1 MNRSLFL
8 RAAATALLGDSY
20 LVLAQHKQPGRTYRV
35 AILHQAGDAEVKPGL
50 FRRTMADLGY
60 VNGQNVILERRG
72 TDGDNK
78 RFPALARELVALNP
92 DVMVVETTPGVLAA
106 KSATAS
112 IPIVMV
118 NVSDPVGSGLVA
130 SLARPGANVTGVTD
144 RGTELAKKMIEL
156 VREVV
161 PGARRVGVLLWD
173 NPVHPPQLKEIQAA
187 AGPIGISILP
197 ALAASADDVE
207 SAFFAMVAQKV
218 DAFIDLGVAST
229 HAQTALVPAL
239 AAKARL
245 PGIYTNRAWVDAGG
259 LMAFGTNNA
268 AKWRLAA
275 TYVDRIL
282 KGAKPAD
289 LPVQEPRERE
299 FAINTRT
306 AESLGLTISPALLL
320 SADVVVRNLPNESQ
334 VKGPPPR

>member
-8 RAAATALLGDSY
+8 RAAAAALLAGPH
-20 LVLAQHKQPGRTYRV
+20 VLLGQQGSGRIYRI
-35 AILHQAGDAEVKPGL
+35 AILVQTGAPPAT
-50 FRRTMADLGY
+50 RRTTFGLTLNSLGY
-60 VNGQNVILERRG
+60 ARGQNLIVDVRG
-72 TDGDNK
+72 TDGDNR
-78 RFPALARELVALNP
+78 RFPTLVRELIALKP

-106 KSATAS
+106 KDATAS

-130 SLARPGANVTGVTD
+130 SLAHPGGNVTGGTD
-144 RGTELAKKMIEL
+144 RGTELAAKSIEL
-156 VREVV
+156 IREVV
-161 PGARRVGVLLWD
+161 PGVKRIGVLMWD
-173 NPVHPPQLKEIQAA
+173 NPVHPSQLKEIQAA

-197 ALAASADDVE
+197 VLAASADDVE
-207 SAFFAMVAQKV
+207 SAFSSMVARKV

-245 PGIYTNRAWVDAGG
+245 PGIYPSRAWVDAGG

-289 LPVQEPRERE
+289 LPVQEPGERE
-299 FAINTRT
+299 FAINTKT
-306 AESLGLTISPALLL
+306 AESLGLIISPALLL
-320 SADVVVRNLPNESQ
+320 SADVVVRKLPMATQARS
-334 VKGPPPR
+334 PPAH

>member
-8 RAAATALLGDSY
+8 HAAAAALLAGPH
-20 LVLAQHKQPGRTYRV
+20 VMWAQQRPGRIYRL
-35 AILHQAGDAEVKPGL
+35 AILVQTGDPPATRRGTFGL
-50 FRRTMADLGY
+50 ALNSLGY
-60 VNGQNVILERRG
+60 ARGQNLIVDVRG
-72 TDGDNK
+72 TDGDN
-78 RFPALARELVALNP
+78 RRYPTLVRELIALKP

-106 KSATAS
+106 KNATAS

-130 SLARPGANVTGVTD
+130 SLARPGGNVTGGTD
-144 RGTELAKKMIEL
+144 RGTELAVKMIEL

-161 PGARRVGVLLWD
+161 PGAKRIGVLLWD
-173 NPVHPPQLKEIQAA
+173 NPVHPSQLKEIQAA
-187 AGPIGISILP
+187 AAPMGISILP
-197 ALAASADDVE
+197 ALAASHADVE
-207 SAFFAMVAQKV
+207 SAFASMVAQKV
-218 DAFIDLGVAST
+218 DAFIDLGVAAT

-245 PGIYTNRAWVDAGG
+245 PGIYPSRAWVDAGG

-268 AKWRLAA
+268 TNWRVAA

-289 LPVQEPRERE
+289 LPVQEPRECE

-320 SADVVVRNLPNESQ
+320 SADVVVRNLPNEPQAKRS
-334 VKGPPPR
+334 PPR